1 MVKHDQI
8 IPDGA
13 GCNQTVN
20 ARTHGKPGATGSA
33 KEVRGFEKNVLAQRR
48 FHDGHCQQGR
58 ASDAKGVFVAKPL
71 QNLLNDGQAHCHLVQ
86 GNQPFELQGIALA
99 KDLDPD

>member
-1 MVKHDQI
+1 MVEHDQI
-8 IPDGA
+8 VSDGA
-13 GCNQTVN
+13 RCNQTVDG
-20 ARTHGKPGATGSA
+20 RTHGQPVSTGSA
-33 KEVRGFEKNVLAQRR
+33 KEVCGFEENVLAQRR
-48 FHDGHCQQGR
+48 FHDGHSQQGR

-71 QNLLNDGQAHCHLVQ
+71 QNLLNDGQAHRHLVE